1 MHALTV
7 IGYRKNILRTSVHIV
22 WMSFFYL
29 HILNKESII
38 KQKLEKT
45 NKCAKQGGLLAYVY
59 AFALFAVRECISK
72 VLNLGIY

>member
-7 IGYRKNILRTSVHIV
+7 IGCRKNILRTSVHIV
-22 WMSFFYL
+22 WMSFL
-29 HILNKESII
+29 LTHIVKESII
-38 KQKLEKT
+38 KQKLDKA